1 MAKIV
6 GLITHE
12 ERDMITA
19 AGYPVHTSNSPEEEA
34 SGKMFWATVWVDC
47 NVTDLLVMDGGVEMI
62 AITFEEVRSAMTKR
76 GYYVDKDS
84 ICIKNRKRMVTCV
97 FVYKVPDPVK
107 LTESVNFFVRTR
119 GAWYES
125 REEAVMSGV
134 DNFMHALYLC
144 AE

>member
-1 MAKIV
+1 MKVA
-6 GLITHE
+6 
-12 ERDMITA
+12 
-19 AGYPVHTSNSPEEEA
+19 
-34 SGKMFWATVWVDC
+34 
-47 NVTDLLVMDGGVEMI
+47 
-62 AITFEEVRSAMTKR
+62 TFEEVRSAMTKR
-76 GYYVDKDS
+76 GYCVDKNS